1 MDIQAF
7 KLDVLQKI
15 MGVTKHSLLE
25 KIDKILDSEMI
36 VGHTV
41 EGEPLTKKQYNK
53 RLKIAEA
60 QIQSGEYQ
68 TQEEVEKE
76 VENW

>member
-1 MDIQAF
+1 MDIQAV
-7 KLDVLQKI
+7 KLGVLQKI
-15 MGVTKHSLLE
+15 MGVTKPSLLE

-36 VGHTV
+36 VGYTV
-41 EGEPLTKKQYNK
+41 EGEPLTKKLYNK